1 MAAISIRL
9 PEDLEH
15 RLTEQSEWEGKA
27 RSEVAREAIAD
38 YLARR
43 ERERFMA
50 EMVSEARAAY
60 SNEAIRQEIREIAED
75 FLPFETPAQDLDMS
89 EGPEEKWWK

>member
-15 RLTEQSEWEGKA
+15 QLTEQAEREGKA
-27 RSEVAREAIAD
+27 RSEVAREAISD
-38 YLARR
+38 YLAHK

-60 SNEAIRQEIREIAED
+60 SDETIRQETREIAED
-75 FLPFETPAQDLDMS
+75 FLPFENQALDQDTSGEPA
-89 EGPEEKWWK
+89 EKWWK